1 MSVEQSWQPWRVAL
15 YLEVRRFWNSLR
27 RSLQNPLGLLG
38 SLIGLLVLIGMI
50 WGYFAFVAPF
60 LPQQQEP
67 LPADPSP
74 SEQLFVARFML
85 TLIAFVHLLV
95 VLIGIGFQPYGFL
108 RYFSESDLHFLF
120 SAPTSSWR
128 LIRALLVV
136 RSLSVLGLLI
146 VLSLWGAS
154 ILAYS
159 WYPKTVQTYVEY
171 LRTGGWLLVGY
182 FVLRYL
188 QGLFFDFFR
197 FY

>member
-27 RSLQNPLGLLG
+27 RSFQNPLGLLG

-146 VLSLWGAS
+146 VLSLWGGKHPCLQLVSQNRTNLCGVFAHRWMAAGGLLCPAL
-154 ILAYS
+154 LAGA
-159 WYPKTVQTYVEY
+159 V
-171 LRTGGWLLVGY
+171 
-182 FVLRYL
+182 F
-188 QGLFFDFFR
+188 
-197 FY
+197 